1 MIASVK
7 YFLRN
12 PFRLIPALLS
22 RLPYFSFV
30 RDTGSYQNKMDFNSW
45 FKQKILNKNGHRSVY
60 WPVHDSSTV
69 YDPQNILIGVD
80 TCPGNMGGCY
90 IQGKGGIVIGDYT
103 QVAPNVV
110 IVSANHDVYDTR
122 NHVCEKVMI
131 GNYCWL
137 GAGAKIMPGVVLGDY
152 CIVAAGA
159 VVAGV
164 PAKLVKQLEP
174 ALCVK
179 YEHKK
184 KYHGFIPDHKFK
196 KIKEKFTRL

>member
-1 MIASVK
+1 
-7 YFLRN
+7 
-12 PFRLIPALLS
+12 
-22 RLPYFSFV
+22 
-30 RDTGSYQNKMDFNSW
+30 
-45 FKQKILNKNGHRSVY
+45 
-60 WPVHDSSTV
+60 
-69 YDPQNILIGVD
+69 
-80 TCPGNMGGCY
+80 MGGCY

-122 NHVCEKVMI
+122 NHVCKKVVI

-137 GAGAKIMPGVVLGDY
+137 GAGAKIMPGVVLGDH

-159 VVAGV
+159 VVTKSFEDGYCVVAGV
-164 PAKLVKQLEP
+164 PAKLVKKLEP
-174 ALCVK
+174 GLCVK

-196 KIKEKFTRL
+196 KFQEKFIRL